1 MRLLSLLL
9 ILGFTTATINAQSAH
24 PILKAIKKG
33 DLVQVQN
40 EIDIGIELNKTF
52 EPGYTPLCV
61 AVKYKQEA
69 IIQLLLKSDIDLN
82 KMSNNK
88 TPLMYAAKYGH
99 LDIAKLLLKSGA
111 KKDLLSPKGKTAL
124 DYAKKYEQEAIISF
138 LKSI

>member
-1 MRLLSLLL
+1 
-9 ILGFTTATINAQSAH
+9 
-24 PILKAIKKG
+24 
-33 DLVQVQN
+33 
-40 EIDIGIELNKTF
+40 
-52 EPGYTPLCV
+52 
-61 AVKYKQEA
+61 
-69 IIQLLLKSDIDLN
+69 
-82 KMSNNK
+82 MSNNK